1 MTVKLIAE
9 NLLDDSHF
17 LSATEQ
23 AGEYMGQ
30 PVPDSNNTGRMK
42 PVATGAVSDFTYSGT
57 ATSNGTTTTI
67 IDSVLSAYGDDY
79 FINGEI
85 EFTGG
90 ANTSGKKTITDFAQA
105 TGTITWNG
113 AVNSTLTGD
122 TFTLTVVCS
131 SRDFHAELVSAGDA
145 GKATFKWTHDGTTY
159 LGRDD
164 PAQADWLNKTVVAT
178 NVNAGSNTR
187 RFVVAELQNGNLI
200 CAYGDSADS
209 NKLKARRSSD
219 GLTWGSAVT
228 VATASTNGPCIIR
241 VLSNNRVMILDN
253 RTQLYYSDNNG
264 DSWSD
269 AIDLPDTNYYKYTD
283 FVELAGGALMLV
295 SSKDN
300 TWDLYVHTSIDGGF
314 TYTSTEIHSSSSG
327 VPVHPT
333 IAQADNGDIVVCWQ
347 DPENYTTN
355 GIARVIST
363 DGGSTWGNKGAVLDP
378 AAACQWPH
386 LEKDIDGRLYCA
398 AAIPSNNELVIT
410 YSDTSGDTWA
420 SQISVLVDAGESP
433 EMPSLCLVSGH
444 QMLCSFRAGTN
455 GKTVKR
461 GMWEAYSSNGCPCAT
476 RAVKQALVCNTDIV
490 WHGSLG
496 ATGDKWL
503 FKSEY
508 QYAMS
513 NIIAHSPSKPW
524 RSTQDNI
531 ACDIVFDL
539 GANERFL
546 ASGAAFFGCN
556 VRVLDFQMN
565 ATDSWGSPSVDEAM
579 SFDLDTGTVD
589 SVSGNYINDASL
601 MADYKDHELKT
612 SPHFIRMTSG
622 TDSGVTWRIRDNV
635 EDYIVLDTTAATNIA
650 ATDTFVIFQDHIAK
664 TFTGGVYR
672 FMRISISAQ
681 HTADDYYESGV
692 ALMGKATT
700 LTHGFARGYQRDH
713 DYDIEML
720 RTPHGGLIPIKGAD
734 RKRIFQLTWRRSSAG
749 QKELAS
755 LLDYIEGK
763 NICFIPDAADMTNC
777 YLVKLIG
784 GLRQRHVIL
793 DRFDVSILLEEAL

>member
-30 PVPDSNNTGRMK
+30 PVPDSNNTGRMQ
-42 PVATGAVSDFTYSGT
+42 PVATGAVSDFSYSGT

-67 IDSVLSAYGDDY
+67 IDSKLCAYGDDY
-79 FINGEI
+79 FISGTI
-85 EFTGG
+85 AFTSG
-90 ANTSGKKTITDFAQA
+90 ANNGQTKPVTDFSQG
-105 TGTITWNG
+105 TGTLAWSGAIT
-113 AVNSTLTGD
+113 STLTGD
-122 TFTLTVVCS
+122 TFTLTVAFS
-131 SRDFHAELVSAGDA
+131 TRDFRVELVGAGDA

-164 PAQADWLNKTVVAT
+164 PAGADWLNKTVVAM
-178 NVNAGSNTR
+178 NVSADGSTR
-187 RFVVAELQNGNLI
+187 RFVVAELRNGNLI
-200 CAYGDSADS
+200 CAYGDASDG
-209 NKLKARRSSD
+209 NKLKVARSSD
-219 GLTWGSAVT
+219 GLTWGAAVT
-228 VATASTNGPCIIR
+228 VAIASTNGPCAMR
-241 VLSNNRVMILDN
+241 VLTNNRIMILDN
-253 RTQLYYSDNNG
+253 TTQLYYSDDNG

-269 AIDLPDTNYYKYTD
+269 AIALPDTSYYNYMD

-300 TWDLYVHTSIDGGF
+300 TWDLYAHTSIDGGF
-314 TYTSTEIHSSSSG
+314 SYTPVEIHSSSSG
-327 VPVHPT
+327 VPIRPT

-347 DPENYTTN
+347 DPEDYTTN

-363 DGGSTWGNKGAVLDP
+363 DGGATWGNKGAVLDL
-378 AAACQWPH
+378 AAGCQWPH

-398 AAIPSNNELVIT
+398 AAISSNNELVVT
-410 YSDTSGDTWA
+410 YSDTSGTTWA
-420 SQISVLVDAGESP
+420 SSISILVDAAESP
-433 EMPSLCLVSGH
+433 ERPSLCLVRGH
-444 QMLCSFRAGTN
+444 QMLCCFYASTN
-455 GKTVKR
+455 GKTIRR

-476 RAVKQALVCNTDIV
+476 GAFEQALICNAGIA
-490 WHGSLG
+490 WHGALG
-496 ATGDKWL
+496 AAGDKWL
-503 FKSEY
+503 FEPKY

-513 NIIAHSPSKPW
+513 NIIAHSPNKAW
-524 RSTQDNI
+524 RSIQDNI
-531 ACDIVFDL
+531 ACNIVFDL

-556 VRVLDFQMN
+556 VRALDFQMN
-565 ATDSWGSPSVDEAM
+565 ATDSWGSPSVDEAT
-579 SFDLDTGTVD
+579 SFDLATGTVD

-601 MADYKDHELKT
+601 MANYKDHELRA

-622 TDSGVTWRIRDNV
+622 TDNGVTWRIKDNIG
-635 EDYIVLDTTAATNIA
+635 DYIVLDTAAATNIT

-664 TFTGGVYR
+664 IFAGEVFR

-681 HTADDYYESGV
+681 HTADDYYQIGV
-692 ALMGKATT
+692 ALMGAAIT

-720 RTPHGGLIPIKGAD
+720 RTPHGGLIPVRGAE
-734 RKRIFQLTWRRSSAG
+734 RKRIFQLTWRRTNAA
-749 QKELAS
+749 QKELAA

-763 NICFIPDAADMTNC
+763 NICFIPDDSDMTNC

-793 DRFDVSILLEEAL
+793 DRFDVSILFEEVL